1 MQSINESFD
10 YINASSVFI
19 NEAFDYKNKTCI
31 FINGTCVYR
40 LVLSNWYFG
49 TNPKEVCK
57 GIRVTFLLIDY
68 GIDSVLYPLCS
79 YFK

>member
-1 MQSINESFD
+1 M
-10 YINASSVFI
+10 
-19 NEAFDYKNKTCI
+19 KNKTCI

-68 GIDSVLYPLCS
+68 MRSKQCWERSNQQNLLLCVVSIDTPQEYQLVYKTL
-79 YFK
+79 